1 MPAPTDSGFIAI
13 HGNRLEDLR
22 QSLITFL
29 RTAPLD
35 PFDEDVVLVQSNGIA
50 QWLKQSIATN
60 PGSGASEG
68 GLGIAADLKFQL
80 PAEFIWS
87 VYRSVLSETEVPK
100 SSPFDK
106 RPLSWRLFALLPTL
120 IDKPGYEPL
129 KRFIEGEEP
138 LVRTY
143 QLAEKLADLYDQYQV
158 YRADWL
164 AHWEGGANSILGSNG
179 FETALNDDEAW
190 QSALW
195 RAICADIHTHRN
207 QDTNTSRSR
216 VHTHFVE
223 RAKKLKQIPTGTKLP
238 KRVFVFG
245 VSSLPWQILEALAL
259 LSRFSQVIFCVLNPS
274 QYHWAEII
282 SDRELLTA
290 ERRRGKTKD
299 RFAVGC
305 QLEAL
310 HGHAN
315 PLLAGWG
322 KQGRDFL
329 RMLDEFDD
337 TQARAAAYKLYR
349 NEIDLFFPHNQTDN
363 PSLLNQIQDDIFYL
377 SDLDEVK
384 KEEHRLL
391 DLANDHSV
399 AFHLAHSPLREVE
412 ILHDQLLAAFNADPQ
427 LQPRDVMVMVPDI
440 NVYAPFIKA
449 VFSQYSKESAQHI
462 PFNIADLGQRGQ
474 SPLLSALEILL
485 SLPQA
490 RCSVSE
496 VMSLLEAPALRNRFN
511 IAESDLELISQWIDG
526 THIRW
531 GLDAEQRNSSD
542 NPAIGDHNTW
552 LAGIQAMLV
561 GFSLGQ
567 QEAWLGVQGYS
578 EISGSEIA
586 IAGNLASFVEALQQ
600 LTVNLGQIQTGRDW
614 IERIKQLLQ
623 QFFAAQDPADELLID
638 RLGLQLQ
645 RWHDELEIGSG
656 LDQEI
661 PLLIARER
669 VIGSMDETN
678 LRQRF
683 LSGSVNF
690 STLMPMRS
698 IPFKMICL
706 LGMNDGDYPRSRTPM
721 DFDLMSREYR
731 PGDRSRRND
740 DRYLFLEALLSA
752 REKLYISWVARSILD
767 DSERP
772 ASVLV
777 EQLQDYINLLW
788 TSPDSDKS
796 SAQLLS
802 TLHPLQPF
810 SPRYY
815 RSENRAES
823 LDTVLKQ
830 RRLFTYNASWRDA
843 LDSVGREFN
852 SSEYSLTYF
861 QPDEPLSFKAIANF
875 LKNPI
880 AYFYNQRL
888 NIWFTDLQEV
898 DTDNELFTF
907 SHLQKAI
914 LESQLIQKV
923 VQKSADKP
931 AFERNLQQQLQRW
944 AGSGA
949 IGVDSVERQLSKV
962 ISANMPNLFERYCEL
977 LTHWSLSAPD
987 QLFTLE
993 YRNEQGTIE
1002 IADRIM
1008 ELRTNS
1014 EGERARIHISG
1025 SKLFDSQS
1033 KKRVRYEKLLSD
1045 WVVHLAGQLDG
1056 VGFRSYIL
1064 SREEDCCIELP
1075 ALSAEKAR
1083 PLLEAILA
1091 GWISGMTQPLPIL
1104 PEVAYEM
1111 LDAASKLDTEKV
1123 RDKAAAKYETQLKDY
1138 DRGYLARAY
1147 PNFESLYESEDFA
1160 HYTTQLYEPLRLLHL
1175 SARDEVE
1182 A

>member
-60 PGSGASEG
+60 PGSDASVG

-87 VYRSVLSETEVPK
+87 VYRSVLSESEVPK
-100 SSPFDK
+100 SSPYDK
-106 RPLSWRLFALLPTL
+106 RPLSWRLYGLLPTL
-120 IDKPGYEPL
+120 IDQPVYGPL

-138 LVRTY
+138 LIRTY

-164 AHWEGGANSILGSNG
+164 AHWEGGADSILSSSG
-179 FETALNDDEAW
+179 FETALSDDDTW

-195 RAICADIHTHRN
+195 RAIYADIHTQRN
-207 QDTNTSRSR
+207 QEANTSRSR

-223 RAKKLKQIPTGTKLP
+223 QAKRLSAIPVGAKLP

-245 VSSLPWQILEALAL
+245 VSSLPWQTLEALAL

-274 QYHWAEII
+274 RYHWAEII

-290 ERRRGKTKD
+290 ERRRGKEKD
-299 RFAVGC
+299 GFEPGC

-337 TQARAAAYKLYR
+337 TQARAAAYRLYR
-349 NEIDLFFPHNQTDN
+349 NEIDLFFPHSETDA
-363 PSLLNQIQDDIFYL
+363 PSLLHQIQDDIFHL
-377 SDLDEVK
+377 SDLEEVK
-384 KEEHRLL
+384 KEQRQL
-391 DLANDHSV
+391 DLGSDHSV

-449 VFSQYSKESAQHI
+449 VFSQYPRESAQHI

-511 IAESDLELISQWIDG
+511 IAESDLELIAQWIDG

-531 GLDAEQRNSSD
+531 GLDADQRGSSD
-542 NPAIGDHNTW
+542 NPAIGARNTW
-552 LAGIQAMLV
+552 LSGVQAMLV

-567 QEAWLGVQGYS
+567 QEAWMDIQGYS

-586 IAGNLASFVEALQQ
+586 IAGNLATFVEALQQ
-600 LTVNLGQIQTGRDW
+600 LTHNLGQIQTGRNW
-614 IERIKQLLQ
+614 IERIKQLLR
-623 QFFAAQDPADELLID
+623 QFFAAEEPADELLID
-638 RLGLQLQ
+638 RLGHQLQ
-645 RWHDELEIGSG
+645 CWQDELEIGSG

-698 IPFKMICL
+698 IPFKIICL

-788 TSPDSDKS
+788 SSPVADKS
-796 SAQLLS
+796 SSQLLS
-802 TLHPLQPF
+802 TIHPLQPF

-815 RSENRAES
+815 ASENRAES

-830 RRLFTYNASWRDA
+830 RQLFTYNTSWRDA
-843 LDSVGREFN
+843 LDR
-852 SSEYSLTYF
+852 SSCGSRDSEHPLSYI

-888 NIWFTDLQEV
+888 NIWFTDLQEI

-914 LESQLIQKV
+914 FESQLIQKV
-923 VQKSADKP
+923 VQKSADTP
-931 AFERNLQQQLQRW
+931 AFERSLQQQLERW

-949 IGVDSVERQLSKV
+949 IGVDSIERQLSKV
-962 ISANMPNLFERYCEL
+962 ISSNMPNLFERYCEL
-977 LTHWSLSAPD
+977 LTHWSMSAPD
-987 QLFTLE
+987 QLFVLE
-993 YRNEQGTIE
+993 YCNEQGTIE
-1002 IADRIM
+1002 VADQIT
-1008 ELRTNS
+1008 ELRTNT

-1025 SKLFDSQS
+1025 SKLLDSQN
-1033 KKRVRYEKLLSD
+1033 KKRVRYEKLLND

-1056 VGFRSYIL
+1056 VGFRSFIL
-1064 SREEDCCIELP
+1064 SKEEDCCIELP
-1075 ALSAEKAR
+1075 QLTAEKAR
-1083 PLLEAILA
+1083 PLFDAIMA
-1091 GWISGMTQPLPIL
+1091 GWIRGMTQPLPVL

-1111 LDAASKLDTEKV
+1111 LEAAVKLDAEKV

-1147 PNFESLYESEDFA
+1147 PNFESLYDSENFTL
-1160 HYTTQLYEPLRLLHL
+1160 YTGQIYEPLRLIHL
-1175 SARDEVE
+1175 SARGEVE

>member
-60 PGSGASEG
+60 PGSDASVG
-68 GLGIAADLKFQL
+68 GLGIAVDLKFQL

-87 VYRSVLSETEVPK
+87 VYRSVLTESEVPK
-100 SSPFDK
+100 SSPYDK
-106 RPLSWRLFALLPTL
+106 RPLTWRLCGLLPSL
-120 IDKPGYEPL
+120 VDKPIYAPL
-129 KRFIEGEEP
+129 KRFIDGEEP

-143 QLAEKLADLYDQYQV
+143 QLAEKLADLFDQYQV

-164 AHWEGGANSILGSNG
+164 AHWEGGANSILSSSG
-179 FETALNDDEAW
+179 FETALHEDEAW
-190 QSALW
+190 QPALW
-195 RAICADIHTHRN
+195 RAICADIHSHRN
-207 QDTNTSRSR
+207 HDANTSRSR
-216 VHTHFVE
+216 VHTRFVAQ
-223 RAKKLKQIPTGTKLP
+223 AKRLKEIPVGAKLP

-245 VSSLPWQILEALAL
+245 VSSLPRQTLEALAL

-290 ERRRGKTKD
+290 ERRRGREKD
-299 RFAVGC
+299 GFEPGC

-337 TQARAAAYKLYR
+337 TQARASAYRLYR
-349 NEIDLFFPHNQTDN
+349 NEIDLFFPHSDTHT
-363 PSLLNQIQDDIFYL
+363 PSLLNRLQDDIFHL
-377 SDLDEVK
+377 SDL
-384 KEEHRLL
+384 EEIKQEYRQL

-449 VFSQYSKESAQHI
+449 VFSQYPRESAQHI

-511 IAESDLELISQWIDG
+511 IAESDLELIAQWIDG

-531 GLDAEQRNSSD
+531 GLDAEQRGSSD
-542 NPAIGDHNTW
+542 NPAIGARNTW
-552 LAGIQAMLV
+552 LSGVQAMLV
-561 GFSLGQ
+561 GFTLGQ
-567 QEAWLGVQGYS
+567 QEAWMDVQGYS

-586 IAGNLASFVEALQQ
+586 IAGNLATFIEALQK
-600 LTVNLGQIQTGRDW
+600 LTHNLGQIQTGRNW

-623 QFFAAQDPADELLID
+623 QFFAAEDPADELLID
-638 RLGLQLQ
+638 RLGHQLQ
-645 RWHDELEIGSG
+645 RWQDELEIGNG
-656 LDQEI
+656 LDQAI

-669 VIGSMDETN
+669 VISSMDETN

-721 DFDLMSREYR
+721 DFDLMAREYR

-788 TSPDSDKS
+788 SGSDSDKS
-796 SAQLLS
+796 SSQLLS
-802 TLHPLQPF
+802 TSHPLQPF
-810 SPRYY
+810 SPAYY
-815 RSENRAES
+815 SEQNAPDSLATARA
-823 LDTVLKQ
+823 Q
-830 RRLFTYNASWRDA
+830 RRLFTFNASWREA
-843 LDSVGREFN
+843 LEPNEKSFKV
-852 SSEYSLTYF
+852 SEQSLSYI
-861 QPDEPLSFKAIANF
+861 QPEEPLSFKSIANF
-875 LKNPI
+875 LKNPV

-888 NIWFTDLQEV
+888 SIWFSDLQEA

-923 VQKSADKP
+923 VQKSTDQA
-931 AFERNLQQQLQRW
+931 AFERNLAQHLGRW
-944 AGSGA
+944 ANSGA
-949 IGVDSVERQLSKV
+949 IGVDSVERQLTQV
-962 ISANMPNLFERYCEL
+962 VSANMPNLFERYSQL
-977 LTHWSLSAPD
+977 LTQWPLSVTD
-987 QLFTLE
+987 TLFDFQYSNAL
-993 YRNEQGTIE
+993 GSIE
-1002 IADRIM
+1002 VVDRIT
-1008 ELRTNS
+1008 ELRTNT

-1025 SKLFDSQS
+1025 SKLLDSQS

-1064 SREEDCCIELP
+1064 SKEEDCCIELP
-1075 ALSAEKAR
+1075 QLSTEQAR
-1083 PLLEAILA
+1083 QIFEATLA
-1091 GWISGMTQPLPIL
+1091 GWISGMTNPLPVL
-1104 PEVAYEM
+1104 PAVAYEM
-1111 LDAASKLDTEKV
+1111 LDASSKLDADRV
-1123 RDKAAAKYETQLKDY
+1123 RDKAAAKYETELKEY
-1138 DRGYLARAY
+1138 DRGYLARAF
-1147 PNFESLYESEDFA
+1147 PSFESLYGSGNFTL
-1160 HYTTQLYEPLRLLHL
+1160 YTTQLYEPLRLLHL